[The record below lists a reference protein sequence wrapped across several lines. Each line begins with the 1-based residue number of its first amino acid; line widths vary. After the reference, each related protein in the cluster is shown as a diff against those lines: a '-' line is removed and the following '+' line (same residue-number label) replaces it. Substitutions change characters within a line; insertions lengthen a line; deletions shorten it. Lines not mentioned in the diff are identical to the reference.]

1 MTGTQPDRTCGVP
14 ERILGAVGL
23 AVKARACVV
32 GTTLSVEKM
41 RADKGE
47 LLIVADDISENAR
60 KRLVGT
66 AEFHHI
72 PYVLGSFS
80 KALLAHAAGK
90 KSDTAAVLFIDQSF
104 VKIIEK
110 TGVKI
115 HTTNTEVPDGYGSST
130 EV

>member
-1 MTGTQPDRTCGVP
+1 MTEAQDTARL
-14 ERILGAVGL
+14 LGAVGL
-23 AVKARACVV
+23 AVRARACVV

-47 LLIVADDISENAR
+47 LLLVACDISDNTR
-60 KRLVGT
+60 KRLIGT

-72 PYVLGSFS
+72 PYVLGDFS
-80 KALLAHAAGK
+80 KASLAHTAGK
-90 KSDTAAVLFIDQSF
+90 KSDTAAVLFLDKSF
-104 VKIIEK
+104 CKIVEK

-115 HTTNTEVPDGYGSST
+115 HTTNTEVTCLYGSST